1 MKKSGIIFCR
11 EGGEQ
16 LSKLS
21 AVIKTPET
29 IEFQEFGGF
38 ETSDSQLSH
47 GTLKKFADVRT
58 HLRKVSKTTLS
69 ISKKPEPTLRLF
81 YVNQFQD
88 HQYRVG
94 SRYHLVP

>member
-47 GTLKKFADVRT
+47 GTLKKIAD
-58 HLRKVSKTTLS
+58 
-69 ISKKPEPTLRLF
+69 I
-81 YVNQFQD
+81 
-88 HQYRVG
+88 
-94 SRYHLVP
+94 